1 MSFQE
6 IATALG
12 LSVVTVERAY
22 QTGMR
27 KLRLCLMKH
36 KALRYEL
43 QEGLDMLESFKRQRF
58 ERNNLTKGNNN
69 DN

>member
-22 QTGMR
+22 QTGMQ
-27 KLRLCLMKH
+27 KIRLYLMKH
-36 KALRYEL
+36 KSLRYEL
-43 QEGLDMLESFKRQRF
+43 QEGLDMVESFKIQKLSRDISF
-58 ERNNLTKGNNN
+58 KGGV
-69 DN
+69 DA